1 MILLAIDAVL
11 GMDNV
16 TLTIAFKNFSH
27 FYSLENDNI
36 VCCVIDKHTDD
47 IEKMVGHT

>member
-1 MILLAIDAVL
+1 LLAIHAVL

-27 FYSLENDNI
+27 FYSSDNENI
-36 VCCVIDKHTDD
+36 VCCG
-47 IEKMVGHT
+47 IE